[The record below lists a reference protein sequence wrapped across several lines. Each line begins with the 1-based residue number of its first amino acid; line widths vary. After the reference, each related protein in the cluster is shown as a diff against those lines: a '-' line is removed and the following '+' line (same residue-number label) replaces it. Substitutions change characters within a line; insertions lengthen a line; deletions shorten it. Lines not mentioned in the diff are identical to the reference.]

1 MSWSCEWSVREFDPS
16 TPFPSSIRVAN
27 QPSITS
33 SLPFPPILTEH
44 PRSIASRVN
53 HARRELIAIPE
64 NRTFLSL
71 TPLPEGCTLLPSGIL
86 SCETDQQMSGVA
98 FTIVGVWNREMSS
111 LHRHTTSLP
120 PIATTQQTRSLDDCQ
135 RLHLLS
141 EAAPDGYLNSMDCH
155 VVTPS
160 TLTST
165 PPPIYIPLHLSI
177 ARTLSLVSSSIAR
190 IQPPSSLRLFSDE
203 HEIEDSITL
212 PYACTHGT
220 HPSL

>member
-1 MSWSCEWSVREFDPS
+1 MELRVVCQGIRSVHSLSILD
-16 TPFPSSIRVAN
+16 SSGEPAFYHLF
-27 QPSITS
+27 S
-33 SLPFPPILTEH
+33 
-44 PRSIASRVN
+44 
-53 HARRELIAIPE
+53 
-64 NRTFLSL
+64 
-71 TPLPEGCTLLPSGIL
+71 PLPSYSYRTPTLHCIQGESCIDGAHRDSGEPYLPLADTIAGGLYVLPSGIL

>member
-1 MSWSCEWSVREFDPS
+1 MELRVVCQGIRSVHSLSILDSSGEPAFYHLFSPLPSYSYRTPTLHCIQGESCS
-16 TPFPSSIRVAN
+16 T
-27 QPSITS
+27 
-33 SLPFPPILTEH
+33 
-44 PRSIASRVN
+44 
-53 HARRELIAIPE
+53 ELIAIPE

-71 TPLPEGCTLLPSGIL
+71 APLPDGCTLLPSGML

-98 FTIVGVWNREMSS
+98 FTIVGVWNSEMSS
-111 LHRHTTSLP
+111 LHRHITE
-120 PIATTQQTRSLDDCQ
+120 QTRSLDDCQ

-141 EAAPDGYLNSMDCH
+141 EAAPDWSLNSLDCH
-155 VVTPS
+155 LVTPS
-160 TLTST
+160 TLTSI

-177 ARTLSLVSSSIAR
+177 ARTLALVSSSIAR

>member
-1 MSWSCEWSVREFDPS
+1 MLDGAHRDSGEPYLPLAG
-16 TPFPSSIRVAN
+16 TIAGGLYVA
-27 QPSITS
+27 S
-33 SLPFPPILTEH
+33 F
-44 PRSIASRVN
+44 R
-53 HARRELIAIPE
+53 
-64 NRTFLSL
+64 
-71 TPLPEGCTLLPSGIL
+71 
-86 SCETDQQMSGVA
+86 
-98 FTIVGVWNREMSS
+98 NREMSS
-111 LHRHTTSLP
+111 LHRHTISLP

-212 PYACTHGT
+212 PYACTHVT

>member
-1 MSWSCEWSVREFDPS
+1 MELRVVCQGIRSVHSLSILDSSGEPAFYHLFSPLPSYSYRTPTLHCIQGESCS
-16 TPFPSSIRVAN
+16 T
-27 QPSITS
+27 
-33 SLPFPPILTEH
+33 
-44 PRSIASRVN
+44 
-53 HARRELIAIPE
+53 ELIAIPE

-98 FTIVGVWNREMSS
+98 FTIMGVWNNEELYP

-190 IQPPSSLRLFSDE
+190 IQPLSSLRLFSDE

-212 PYACTHGT
+212 PYACTHVI